1 MALDLAGHGRSQ
13 HRHPSVVHHF
23 IDWAPEVV
31 AVADQLGWESFAL
44 IGHSMGAGISTL
56 VAGTFPDR
64 VQRLV
69 LLEGAGPLAA
79 DADMAPAQLASA
91 VEDEARAVAASPRL
105 FPDLDAAVKA
115 RLRDSDLDTEAARML
130 VERGS
135 EEVEGGVRFTHDPR
149 LRTRSRT
156 RLTENQA
163 LAFLA
168 AIKCPVL
175 AVRALQGWPF
185 PEDSGDGEAEK
196 DPGSRNG
203 GNRGRSPRPPH
214 PSRARRTVD
223 QSVFDGWMR
232 CSAPE
237 GRQIFS
243 LGREPQEESR
253 KKIKSRGAAT
263 DLSRGI
269 SAAHAAE
276 QICRPLRG
284 LNHLLV
290 SRFLGLTP
298 QAKQMSPLRGSHLT
312 APDVVTLPCRA

>member
-1 MALDLAGHGRSQ
+1 VALDLAGHGRSQ

-31 AVADQLGWESFAL
+31 AVADHLGWGGFEL

-79 DADMAPAQLASA
+79 DAARAPGQLASA
-91 VEDEARAVAASPRL
+91 VEDEGRVAAASPRL

-115 RLRDSDLDTEAARML
+115 RLRDSDLDTEAARLL

-135 EEVEGGVRFTHDPR
+135 EEVDGGVRFTHDPR

-156 RLTENQA
+156 RLTENQV

-168 AIKCPVL
+168 AIECPVL

-185 PEDSGDGEAEK
+185 PEDVVAARLKTIQHLETAEIE
-196 DPGSRNG
+196 G
-203 GNRGRSPRPPH
+203 GHHVHLTH
-214 PSRARRTVD
+214 PERV
-223 QSVFDGWMR
+223 
-232 CSAPE
+232 AP
-237 GRQIFS
+237 I
-243 LGREPQEESR
+243 
-253 KKIKSRGAAT
+253 I
-263 DLSRGI
+263 
-269 SAAHAAE
+269 
-276 QICRPLRG
+276 
-284 LNHLLV
+284 
-290 SRFLGLTP
+290 SRFL
-298 QAKQMSPLRGSHLT
+298 A
-312 APDVVTLPCRA
+312 D